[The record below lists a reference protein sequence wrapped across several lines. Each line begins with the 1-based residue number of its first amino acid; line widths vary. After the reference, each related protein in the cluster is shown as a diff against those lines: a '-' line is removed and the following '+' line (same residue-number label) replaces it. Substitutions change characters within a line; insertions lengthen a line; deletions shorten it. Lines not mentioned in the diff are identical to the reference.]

1 MTVIRFE
8 TGFLFFLS
16 ILISLIWC
24 LAYKNKASG
33 NSFNELSNE
42 SVCFFI
48 LISKKKEREERK
60 YIKKIVTVCCT
71 SNEGST
77 SKETSFPD

>member
-33 NSFNELSNE
+33 NSFDELSNE
-42 SVCFFI
+42 SVCSFI
-48 LISKKKEREERK
+48 ISKKRKRGKEMYQKNCDSLLQE
-60 YIKKIVTVCCT
+60 
-71 SNEGST
+71 
-77 SKETSFPD
+77 